1 MDWNAMAAP
10 WLRAEAQTDAAH
22 APVLHGMLDRAALQP
37 GERVL
42 DVGPGGGIS
51 LIHAFASVGATGHVT
66 GVEIAPPFAERAE
79 ARTGDNV
86 SVIVADAQTHPFEE
100 GAFDAAISMFG
111 VMFFADTVAG
121 FANIRRA
128 VKPGGRLS
136 FACWGLPEHN
146 PWFSMSAAVAADVL
160 GPGPAF
166 DRDGPGPMRF
176 GDRDALAGILKESG
190 WQAQIETVDLLLTPM
205 GTPDDVAE
213 MQMTIGAAASRMGAA
228 KEDGSLTPDHREAIR
243 AGLRKAFA
251 DMVDEGSVRVPA
263 RIHFVTATA

>member
-22 APVLHGMLDRAALQP
+22 APALHGMLDRAALQP

-42 DVGPGGGIS
+42 DIGPGGGIS
-51 LIHAFASVGATGHVT
+51 LIHASASVGETGHVT
-66 GVEIAPPFAERAE
+66 GIEIAPPFAERAE

-86 SVIVADAQTHPFEE
+86 SVIVADAQSHPFQE

-111 VMFFADTVAG
+111 VMFFADNVAG

-136 FACWGLPEHN
+136 FACWGPPEHN
-146 PWFSMSAAVAADVL
+146 PWFSVPGQVAAEVF
-160 GPGPAF
+160 GPGQPF
-166 DRDGPGPMRF
+166 NREGPGPMRF
-176 GDRDALAGILKESG
+176 GDRDALAVILKDAG
-190 WQAQIETVDLLLTPM
+190 WTAQIETVDLLLTPM
-205 GTPDDVAE
+205 GTADEVAE

-228 KEDGSLTPDHREAIR
+228 KEEGTLTPEHRAAIR

>member
-10 WLRAEAQTDAAH
+10 WLRAEAQTDASH

-42 DVGPGGGIS
+42 DIGPGGGIS
-51 LIHAFASVGATGHVT
+51 LIHASAAVGASGHVT

-86 SVIVADAQTHPFEE
+86 SVIVADAQTHAFES
-100 GAFDAAISMFG
+100 GAYDVAISMFG
-111 VMFFADTVAG
+111 VMFFADNVAG
-121 FANIRRA
+121 FDNIRRA

-136 FACWGLPEHN
+136 FCCWGPPEHN
-146 PWFSMSAAVAADVL
+146 PWFSMAAAVATDVL

-176 GDRDALAGILKESG
+176 GDRDVLATILSDAG
-190 WQAQIETVDLLLTPM
+190 WQAQIETTDLLLTPM
-205 GTPDDVAE
+205 GSPDDVAE

-228 KEDGSLTPDHREAIR
+228 KEEGTLTPDHRNSIR
-243 AGLRKAFA
+243 AALREHFA

-263 RIHFVTATA
+263 RIHFVTATT